1 MDGQGIYE
9 YAEDDASMD
18 YLYGFFDKDLKG
30 RLETERQFIPEG
42 LEDLIGDNSLLDYI
56 WLWIKDAGPR
66 GFRQYLF
73 DGGYA
78 ESEVIEAFLAKRQEW
93 GMNTPPH
100 LEWLAQD
107 GFDVASLKT

>member
-9 YAEDDASMD
+9 YAELDNSMD
-18 YLYGFFDKDLKG
+18 YLYEFFDKDLKD
-30 RLETERQFIPEG
+30 RLDIERQYIPEG
-42 LEDLIGDNSLLDYI
+42 LEDLIGDNSLLDYV
-56 WLWIKDAGPR
+56 WLWIKDTGPR

-73 DGGYA
+73 DGGYV
-78 ESEVIEAFLAKRQEW
+78 EPEVTEAFLAKRQEW

-107 GFDVASLKT
+107 EFDEQSLKV

>member
-9 YAEDDASMD
+9 YAEGDASMD
-18 YLYGFFDKDLKG
+18 YLYGFFDKDLKD
-30 RLETERQFIPEG
+30 RLETEHQFIPEG

-66 GFRQYLF
+66 GFRKYLF

-78 ESEVIEAFLAKRQEW
+78 ESVVIEDFLAMRKVW
-93 GMNTPPH
+93 GLTTQSH
-100 LEWLAQD
+100 LDWLAE
-107 GFDVASLKT
+107 A